1 MSKHDL
7 SAKDVAARLNM
18 TPKNFRKRLRD
29 KELAFVHK
37 DTRRYHFTEKEAAD
51 VIDALTQRR
60 ATDSGSGA
68 TVNISEFKAKC
79 LGLIDQVYKTRQP
92 LRITRHG
99 RPVAELIPAGPDR
112 KRKFLG
118 DMAGTVEILGDIV
131 SPVIDLDEFEA
142 YRD

>member
-1 MSKHDL
+1 MVMKSV
-7 SAKDVAARLNM
+7 S
-18 TPKNFRKRLRD
+18 
-29 KELAFVHK
+29 
-37 DTRRYHFTEKEAAD
+37 
-51 VIDALTQRR
+51 
-60 ATDSGSGA
+60 
-68 TVNISEFKAKC
+68 ISEFKAKC
-79 LGLIDQVYKTRQP
+79 LGLIEQVDKTRQP

-99 RPVAELIPAGPDR
+99 RPIAELIPAGPDR

>member
-1 MSKHDL
+1 
-7 SAKDVAARLNM
+7 M
-18 TPKNFRKRLRD
+18 TID
-29 KELAFVHK
+29 K
-37 DTRRYHFTEKEAAD
+37 
-51 VIDALTQRR
+51 I
-60 ATDSGSGA
+60 
-68 TVNISEFKAKC
+68 TVMKSISISEFKAKC
-79 LGLIDQVYKTRQP
+79 LGLIEQVDKTRQP

-131 SPVIDLDEFEA
+131 SPVIDLDDFEA